1 MLPLKQRGGE
11 ILSLIISLYKIK
23 KSHTKNHKIYQQTI
37 QIFPQLKYPK
47 LDACKDYN
55 ESLKYKLHLSY
66 LLGNA
71 LIEADKNWY
80 KGGYLKLLSKIEKAK
95 ARHRAIQEVV
105 RIIPKEKQEIIYCI
119 ELENRVQINCEKINR
134 IFQAHKD
141 YQPIIDNILHN
152 FSYFL
157 ENFSEI
163 ESWLLSGEFHKRY
176 KKEKHPY
183 PSLINPKMAD
193 YKNISAQLAWEMN
206 LPLPEN
212 YDFIFFVV
220 FGAGSAAMCSFL
232 SQSVIMNPRIGN
244 PYQQYLASYLSLM
257 QNMHNVDKKRVI
269 VLDGRKVDNNDVKF
283 YLMITKKVPALC
295 VVRDPISVLRPII
308 NHIVHSKLSNPTILK
323 EFDFCTEMNKIFE
336 AQIPYQHPIDKH
348 SNKPSIRRALTWFVD
363 KVDNHYILNHRIKTL
378 KRVLLE
384 VYYID
389 MLDILPNK
397 AHDTLVYLAKTFN
410 YSPPKQNAIFE
421 RAHNSIIVNIS
432 RVFFP
437 KVFNVYLNDKNIKI
451 NLALKNNILEDKY
464 VNCIEEFTQSLLLL
478 GENVG
483 AGAYILKSDF
493 DELRAKHEIWNKVK
507 KYLGEYFM
515 RLEQRYMLEQERIVF
530 ENEILDFFR
539 DDGNRDILI
548 KYKMKF
554 DEDLEHIKRYR
565 PDIVESWEY
574 YQEFLKICEEKGI

>member
-1 MLPLKQRGGE
+1 M
-11 ILSLIISLYKIK
+11 
-23 KSHTKNHKIYQQTI
+23 
-37 QIFPQLKYPK
+37 
-47 LDACKDYN
+47 
-55 ESLKYKLHLSY
+55 
-66 LLGNA
+66 LGNA
-71 LIEADKNWY
+71 LIEADKNWH

-119 ELENRVQINCEKINR
+119 ELENCVQINCEKINR

-152 FSYFL
+152 FNYFL

-163 ESWLLSGEFHKRY
+163 ESWLLSSEFYKRY

-183 PSLINPKMAD
+183 PSLINPKTAD

-212 YDFIFFVV
+212 YDFIF
-220 FGAGSAAMCSFL
+220 
-232 SQSVIMNPRIGN
+232 
-244 PYQQYLASYLSLM
+244 
-257 QNMHNVDKKRVI
+257 
-269 VLDGRKVDNNDVKF
+269 
-283 YLMITKKVPALC
+283 
-295 VVRDPISVLRPII
+295 
-308 NHIVHSKLSNPTILK
+308 
-323 EFDFCTEMNKIFE
+323 
-336 AQIPYQHPIDKH
+336 
-348 SNKPSIRRALTWFVD
+348 FVD

-397 AHDTLVYLAKTFN
+397 AHDTLVYLAKKFN
-410 YSPPKQNAIFE
+410 YSPPKQNVIFE

-530 ENEILDFFR
+530 ENEILDF
-539 DDGNRDILI
+539 
-548 KYKMKF
+548 
-554 DEDLEHIKRYR
+554 LEMMVIE
-565 PDIVESWEY
+565 I
-574 YQEFLKICEEKGI
+574 F